1 MERNT
6 WNYKCQEEN
15 GDEFDNDKDPWIHPE
30 EVPEDD
36 SDADEEMD
44 EM

>member
-1 MERNT
+1 MNRDA
-6 WNYKCQEEN
+6 WPYLCQEDN
-15 GDEFDNDKDPWIHPE
+15 GDETDDDSDRWIHPE

-36 SDADEEMD
+36 HEDEEMD

>member
-1 MERNT
+1 MNRDE
-6 WNYKCQEEN
+6 WYYQCQEDN
-15 GDEFDNDKDPWIHPE
+15 GDETDDDRWIHPE

-36 SDADEEMD
+36 GDEDEEMD

>member
-1 MERNT
+1 MNRDA
-6 WNYKCQEEN
+6 WCYHCQEDSM
-15 GDEFDNDKDPWIHPE
+15 DESDEEKERWINPE

-36 SDADEEMD
+36 DDDEEMD